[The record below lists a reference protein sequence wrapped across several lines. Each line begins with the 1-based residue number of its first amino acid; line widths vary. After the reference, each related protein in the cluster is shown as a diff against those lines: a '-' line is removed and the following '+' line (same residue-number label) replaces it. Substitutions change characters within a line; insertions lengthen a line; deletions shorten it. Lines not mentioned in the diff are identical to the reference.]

1 MNRLLDGDTFSSDP
15 MEMTPPGAS
24 ARVRIPFSYGL
35 SKAGLAVYTMQ
46 LAKQLGG
53 NLYKP

>member
-46 LAKQLGG
+46 LAKQGG